1 MDLTRAARRAPWIAA
16 GAVLVT
22 AVAGGAGLGWSAKVV
37 EAAQRPPLAAD
48 ADARTAAERL
58 GACPTPDE
66 DPSTP
71 AQVLSAVDHWLEV
84 TGFAR
89 AQDRAESW
97 PGREPVEVDLRVR
110 DLDRPSRPAFV
121 QPVRVLGDQ
130 VAGVDWALRSA
141 SRAFLALDAAAADAA
156 AGDAAGRARPERVSY
171 VLVRHRAGPHFFAG
185 TCASTVLTN
194 PLRRMLPTRYDAAMA
209 GLVGLRSAEVVPA
222 LLRAQRDEVTGSR
235 HRLGRG

>member
-22 AVAGGAGLGWSAKVV
+22 GVAGGVGLGWSAKVV

-58 GACPTPDE
+58 GTCPNAGLHPPPLSE
-66 DPSTP
+66 
-71 AQVLSAVDHWLEV
+71 VLPAVDSWLEA
-84 TGFAR
+84 TAFAR
-89 AQDRAESW
+89 AEDRQESW
-97 PGREPVEVDLRVR
+97 PIREPVELGLLVR
-110 DLDRPSRPAFV
+110 DLDRPAQAPQLRS
-121 QPVRVLGDQ
+121 VRLFGDH
-130 VAGVDWALRSA
+130 VPGLDWALRSG
-141 SRAFLALDAAAADAA
+141 SRVFLALDASSADAD
-156 AGDAAGRARPERVSY
+156 GGARPEHVSY

-209 GLVGLRSAEVVPA
+209 GLVGLRSAEVMPA
-222 LLRAQRDEVTGSR
+222 LLRAQRDEVTSSRPGS
-235 HRLGRG
+235 GRG